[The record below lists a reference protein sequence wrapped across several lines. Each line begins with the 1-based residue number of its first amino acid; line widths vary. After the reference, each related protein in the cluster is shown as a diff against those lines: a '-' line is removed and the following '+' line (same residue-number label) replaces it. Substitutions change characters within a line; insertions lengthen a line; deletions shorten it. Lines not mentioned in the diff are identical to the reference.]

1 MVMRTIEMK
10 EICID
15 VPSALLEERVKRLRG
30 LFGER
35 FKIEIKKEGVSVSGD
50 LHNHKIRNKI
60 IDILRGE

>member
-1 MVMRTIEMK
+1 MKTIEMK

-15 VPSALLEERVKRLRG
+15 VPSALLEERVKKLRE

-35 FKIEIKKEGVSVSGD
+35 FKIKIEQEGISVSGD